1 MTAPSLLQKFS
12 HHSVRTALAC
22 RFSGRYNRGLDTAV
36 ETSHREDTLRI
47 LVITGD
53 HTVVD
58 PEKVGG
64 RYNEED
70 LKAHRVMEETFA
82 SLPGVEC
89 TVLADHGRFL
99 DLVREEHF
107 DLVVNFCDTGYRN
120 RILLE
125 PHVPA
130 YLELL
135 DVPYTGAPP
144 AALALVYDKAIVRLV
159 AEALSV
165 PVPAEIYLP
174 FEALTAPPPDGPYPA
189 LIKPNRADGSLGIT
203 KDAVVRSPEEA
214 RAYLDWYVQALP
226 GRDALFQEYLTG
238 TEYGVGLIGN
248 TDEDLEALPALE
260 VDFSNLP
267 EGLNP
272 ILSYESKAMPDSP
285 YWTEIKFRR
294 AELTT
299 DEEAE
304 LVNHSR
310 RLFRRLGLRDYG
322 RFDFR
327 RSKDGLI
334 KLMEAN
340 TNPAWAYDAKLALM
354 AGFAGITYPQMLQRI
369 LDTAARRC
377 GLAGT

>member
-1 MTAPSLLQKFS
+1 MF
-12 HHSVRTALAC
+12 
-22 RFSGRYNRGLDTAV
+22 
-36 ETSHREDTLRI
+36 RI

-53 HTVVD
+53 HQIPD

-70 LKAHRVMEETFA
+70 IKGHREMEKAFA
-82 SLPGVEC
+82 VLPGLDC
-89 TVLADHGRFL
+89 TVLADHTRFL
-99 DLVREEHF
+99 DLVREQRF

-135 DVPYTGAPP
+135 DIPYTGAPP
-144 AALALVYDKAIVRLV
+144 AALALVYDKAVVRLV
-159 AEALSV
+159 AGDMGV
-165 PVPAEIYLP
+165 PVPAELYMP
-174 FEALTAPPPDGPYPA
+174 FDTLAGPPPEGPYPA

-214 RAYLDWYVQALP
+214 HAYLDWYIEALP

-248 TDEDLEALPALE
+248 PDDDLEALPALE
-260 VDFSNLP
+260 VDFSGLP

-272 ILSYESKAMPDSP
+272 ILSYESKSMPGSP
-285 YWTEIKFRR
+285 YWTAIRYQR
-294 AELTT
+294 AALTS

-327 RSKDGLI
+327 RSKDGRI

-340 TNPAWAYDAKLALM
+340 TNPAWACDAKLALM
-354 AGFAGITYPQMLQRI
+354 AGFAGIEYPQMLERI
-369 LDTAARRC
+369 LTTARRRC
-377 GLAGT
+377 GLG

>member
-1 MTAPSLLQKFS
+1 MKK
-12 HHSVRTALAC
+12 
-22 RFSGRYNRGLDTAV
+22 
-36 ETSHREDTLRI
+36 I

-53 HTVVD
+53 HTTPD

-64 RYNEED
+64 QYHAED
-70 LKAHRVMEETFA
+70 LAVHRVMQEAFA
-82 SLPGVEC
+82 GLPGIDC
-89 TVLADHGRFL
+89 TVLNDHSGFL
-99 DLVREEHF
+99 DLMRQTRF

-120 RILLE
+120 RIELE

-135 DVPYTGAPP
+135 GIPCSGSPP
-144 AALALVYDKAIVRLV
+144 AALATVYDKAIVRLV
-159 AEALSV
+159 AEAMRI
-165 PVPAEIYLP
+165 PVPAEMYLP
-174 FEALTAPPPDGPYPA
+174 FEMLSAPAPDGPYPA

-214 RAYLDWYVQALP
+214 RAYLDWYVKALP

-248 TDEDLEALPALE
+248 GDDLEALPLLE
-260 VDFSNLP
+260 VDFSGLP

-285 YWTEIKFRR
+285 YWTDIRYQA
-294 AELTT
+294 AELGD
-299 DEEAE
+299 DETAE
-304 LVNHSR
+304 LVNHSQ
-310 RLFRRLGLRDYG
+310 RLFKRLGLRDYG

-327 RSKDGLI
+327 RGRDGII

-340 TNPAWAYDAKLALM
+340 TNPAWGHDAKLSM
-354 AGFAGITYPQMLQRI
+354 MNGYAGRGYPQMLQAI
-369 LDTAARRC
+369 VDAACRRC
-377 GLAGT
+377 GMD

>member
-1 MTAPSLLQKFS
+1 MLK
-12 HHSVRTALAC
+12 
-22 RFSGRYNRGLDTAV
+22 
-36 ETSHREDTLRI
+36 I

-53 HTVVD
+53 HTVPD
-58 PEKVGG
+58 PEKIGG
-64 RYNEED
+64 RYNQED
-70 LKAHRVMEETFA
+70 LKAHREMEKAFA
-82 SLPGVEC
+82 SLQEVSC
-89 TVLADHGRFL
+89 TVLADHSGFL
-99 DLVREEHF
+99 DLVREQHF

-120 RILLE
+120 QILLE

-135 DVPYTGAPP
+135 GIPYTGAPP

-159 AEALSV
+159 AEAMSV
-165 PVPAEIYLP
+165 PVPAELYLP
-174 FEALTAPPPDGPYPA
+174 FETLAGLPPDGPYPA

-214 RAYLDWYVQALP
+214 RAYLDWYIEAIP

-248 TDEDLEALPALE
+248 TDDDLEALPPLE
-260 VDFSNLP
+260 VDYSDLP

-285 YWTEIKFRR
+285 YWTAIRYKR
-294 AELTT
+294 AELTA

-310 RLFRRLGLRDYG
+310 RLFKRLGLRDYG

-327 RSKDGLI
+327 RGKDGVI

-340 TNPAWAYDAKLALM
+340 TNPAWAYDAKLAMM
-354 AGFAGITYPQMLQRI
+354 AGFAGIDYPQMLKQI
-369 LDTAARRC
+369 LDAACRRC
-377 GLAGT
+377 GLAPG

>member
-1 MTAPSLLQKFS
+1 MLKLL
-12 HHSVRTALAC
+12 
-22 RFSGRYNRGLDTAV
+22 
-36 ETSHREDTLRI
+36 I
-47 LVITGD
+47 ITGD
-53 HTVVD
+53 HTVPD

-64 RYNEED
+64 KYNEED
-70 LKAHRVMEETFA
+70 LKAHRIMEEAFA
-82 SLPGVEC
+82 SLSGLET
-89 TVLADHGRFL
+89 TVLADHSRFL
-99 DLVREEHF
+99 DLVREERF

-120 RILLE
+120 RIVLE

-135 DVPYTGAPP
+135 GIPYTGSPP
-144 AALALVYDKAIVRLV
+144 AALSVVYDKAIVRLV
-159 AEALSV
+159 AEAMSV
-165 PVPAEIYLP
+165 PVPAEMYLP
-174 FEALTAPPPDGPYPA
+174 FETLAGPPPDGPYPA

-214 RAYLDWYVQALP
+214 RAYLDWYIEAVP

-248 TDEDLEALPALE
+248 SDEDLEALPALE
-260 VDFSNLP
+260 VDYSGLP
-267 EGLNP
+267 AGLNP

-285 YWTEIKFRR
+285 YWTSISYRR
-294 AELTT
+294 AELTA

-304 LVNHSR
+304 LVNHAR
-310 RLFRRLGLRDYG
+310 RLFKRLGLRDYG

-340 TNPAWAYDAKLALM
+340 SNPAWAYDAKLALM
-354 AGFAGITYPQMLQRI
+354 AGFKGMAYPEMLKRI
-369 LDTAARRC
+369 VEAAARRS
-377 GLAGT
+377 GLM

>member
-1 MTAPSLLQKFS
+1 MK
-12 HHSVRTALAC
+12 
-22 RFSGRYNRGLDTAV
+22 
-36 ETSHREDTLRI
+36 I

-58 PEKVGG
+58 PEKPGG
-64 RYNEED
+64 TYNDED
-70 LKAHRVMEETFA
+70 LKAHRVMEAAFD
-82 SLPGVEC
+82 SLPGIAA
-89 TVLADHGRFL
+89 TVMADHSGFL
-99 DLVREEHF
+99 DRVREEQF

-125 PHVPA
+125 PNVPA

-135 DVPYTGAPP
+135 DIPYTGAPP
-144 AALALVYDKAIVRLV
+144 AALSLCYDKAIVRLV
-159 AEALSV
+159 AEAMQV
-165 PVPAEIYLP
+165 PVPAELYMP
-174 FEALTAPPPDGPYPA
+174 FETLRAPPPDGPYPA

-214 RAYLDWYVQALP
+214 RAYLDWYLRALP

-238 TEYGVGLIGN
+238 TEYGIGLLGN
-248 TDEDLEALPALE
+248 DDLEALPALE
-260 VDFSNLP
+260 VDYSALP
-267 EGLNP
+267 PDLNP
-272 ILSYESKAMPDSP
+272 ILSYESKTMPDSP
-285 YWTEIKFRR
+285 YWTQIKYKR

-304 LVNHSR
+304 LVNHAR
-310 RLFRRLGLRDYG
+310 RLYKRLGLRDYG

-354 AGFAGITYPQMLQRI
+354 ASFAEIEYPQMLQRI
-369 LDTAARRC
+369 LDAAARRS
-377 GLAGT
+377 GSK

>member
-1 MTAPSLLQKFS
+1 M
-12 HHSVRTALAC
+12 
-22 RFSGRYNRGLDTAV
+22 
-36 ETSHREDTLRI
+36 LRI
-47 LVITGD
+47 LAITGD
-53 HTVVD
+53 HTIPD

-70 LKAHRVMEETFA
+70 LKAHRQMEKAFA
-82 SLPGVEC
+82 SLPNLEC
-89 TVLADHGRFL
+89 TVLADHSRFL
-99 DLVREEHF
+99 ELARERHF

-120 RILLE
+120 QIILE

-135 DVPYTGAPP
+135 GVAYTGAPP
-144 AALALVYDKAIVRLV
+144 AALGLVYDKAIVRLV
-159 AEALSV
+159 AEAMGV
-165 PVPAEIYLP
+165 PVPTELYMP
-174 FEALTAPPPDGPYPA
+174 FETLAGPPPDGPYPA

-214 RAYLDWYVQALP
+214 RAYLDWYIEAIP

-248 TDEDLEALPALE
+248 TDDLEALPALE
-260 VDFSNLP
+260 VDYSGLP

-285 YWTEIKFRR
+285 YWTAIGYKR
-294 AELTT
+294 AELTA

-310 RLFRRLGLRDYG
+310 RLFKRLGLRDYG

-327 RSKDGLI
+327 RGKDGLI
-334 KLMEAN
+334 KIMEAN
-340 TNPAWAYDAKLALM
+340 TNPAWACDAKLAMM
-354 AGFAGITYPQMLQRI
+354 AGFAGIDYPQMLKQI
-369 LDTAARRC
+369 LDAACRRC
-377 GLAGT
+377 GLTW

>member
-1 MTAPSLLQKFS
+1 M
-12 HHSVRTALAC
+12 
-22 RFSGRYNRGLDTAV
+22 N
-36 ETSHREDTLRI
+36 I

-58 PEKVGG
+58 PEKPGG
-64 RYNEED
+64 AYNKED
-70 LKAHRVMEETFA
+70 LKAHRIMEEAFN
-82 SLPGVEC
+82 SLAGVAC
-89 TVLADHGRFL
+89 TVMADHSDFL
-99 DLVREEHF
+99 DRVRRERF

-125 PHVPA
+125 PNVPA

-135 DVPYTGAPP
+135 DIPYTGAPP
-144 AALALVYDKAIVRLV
+144 AALTLCYDKAIVRLV
-159 AEALSV
+159 AESMQV
-165 PVPAEIYLP
+165 PVPAEMYLP
-174 FEALTAPPPDGPYPA
+174 FETLQGPPPDGPYPA

-214 RAYLDWYVQALP
+214 RAYLDWYIEAIP

-248 TDEDLEALPALE
+248 GDELEALPALE
-260 VDFSNLP
+260 VDYSGLP
-267 EGLNP
+267 DNLNP
-272 ILSYESKAMPDSP
+272 ILSYESKTMPDSP
-285 YWTEIKFRR
+285 YWTDIGYKR
-294 AELTT
+294 ADLTA

-310 RLFRRLGLRDYG
+310 RLYKRLGLRDYG

-327 RSKDGLI
+327 RAKDGLI

-340 TNPAWAYDAKLALM
+340 TNPAWAYDAKLSLM
-354 AGFAGITYPQMLQRI
+354 AGFAGIEYPQMLRRLI
-369 LDTAARRC
+369 DAAAKRSD
-377 GLAGT
+377 LK

>member
-1 MTAPSLLQKFS
+1 MMK
-12 HHSVRTALAC
+12 
-22 RFSGRYNRGLDTAV
+22 
-36 ETSHREDTLRI
+36 I

-53 HTVVD
+53 HTIPD

-70 LKAHRVMEETFA
+70 LKSHREMEKAFA
-82 SLPGVEC
+82 SLPGLDC
-89 TVLADHGRFL
+89 TVLVDHSRLL
-99 DLVREEHF
+99 DLVREQRF

-125 PHVPA
+125 ANIPA

-135 DVPYTGAPP
+135 DTPYTGAPP
-144 AALALVYDKAIVRLV
+144 AALGLVYDKAIVRLV
-159 AEALSV
+159 AEAMNV
-165 PVPAEIYLP
+165 PVPAERYLP
-174 FEALTAPPPDGPYPA
+174 FETLAGPTPEGPYPA

-214 RAYLDWYVQALP
+214 RAYLDWYIEALP

-248 TDEDLEALPALE
+248 SDEDLLALPPLE
-260 VDFSNLP
+260 VDFSGLP

-272 ILSYESKAMPDSP
+272 ILSYESKAMPNSP
-285 YWTEIKFRR
+285 YWTAIRYR
-294 AELTT
+294 QADLTA

-310 RLFRRLGLRDYG
+310 RLFKRLGMRDYA

-340 TNPAWAYDAKLALM
+340 SNPAWAYDAKLAMM
-354 AGFAGITYPQMLQRI
+354 AGFAGMTYPEMLKRI
-369 LDTAARRC
+369 VDAACRRT
-377 GLAGT
+377 GIGGPT